1 MTDTTN
7 DIVLNTPLVPPGTLM
22 SSDFDVELPGAKWL
36 GRLGRLGWLL
46 GGVGLA
52 VMVGIVAASLAPAT
66 LVAEKENR
74 RLMEMQEAPFAQT
87 PASAESV
94 NERVVFGDLPDEVK
108 RFETNGDFFFVTV
121 SAPEQ
126 SLLSWFAG
134 RGEPAIDLLTAE
146 EKFGVRTP
154 SQRREAALQQMR
166 SASQEAQFVALTAAG
181 YKPEISLGEVV
192 VQEVLCREVGDDGLC
207 AEFFP
212 SGLAIDPSDTILEAE
227 GKELNSVEDLS
238 AVLDGKL
245 PGDTIDLKIR
255 RPDVGV
261 LDVTVELA
269 ASPDDSARTIVGFR
283 PFDTRVVTLPFEV
296 DIDTGRI
303 GGPSAGLA
311 FTLALIDE
319 LTAGDLTGG
328 RNIAVTGT
336 ISLDGSVGPIG
347 GLSQKASAVRQHNVD
362 VFLVPASQRELAEGE
377 DELRKKLN
385 DAGHGD
391 VEIIPVATLEEA
403 LQALEDLGGDP
414 LVPVDVALS

>member
-1 MTDTTN
+1 M
-7 DIVLNTPLVPPGTLM
+7 VPPEMLGPNGTIVGVLR
-22 SSDFDVELPGAKWL
+22 AQWL
-36 GRLGRLGWLL
+36 RRLGWLL
-46 GGVGLA
+46 GGLGLVA
-52 VMVGIVAASLAPAT
+52 MVGIVVAALAPAT
-66 LVAEKENR
+66 LIAEKENR
-74 RLMEMQEAPFAQT
+74 RLMELQPAPFAQT

-94 NERVVFGDLPDEVK
+94 NDRVVFGDLPDEVK

-134 RGEPAIDLLTAE
+134 RGDPAIDLLTAE
-146 EKFGVRTP
+146 DKFGVRTP

-166 SASQEAQFVALTAAG
+166 TASQEAQFVALTAAG
-181 YKPEISLGEVV
+181 YDPEISLGEVV
-192 VQEVLCREVGDDGLC
+192 VEEVLCREIGDDGLC

-212 SGLAIDPSDTILEAE
+212 SDLAIDPSDTILEAE
-227 GKELNSVEDLS
+227 GMKLNSVEDLS
-238 AVLDGKL
+238 AVLDAKL

-255 RPDVGV
+255 RPDVGI

-269 ASPDDSARTIVGFR
+269 ASPDDPTRTIVGFR

-319 LTAGDLTGG
+319 LTEGDLTGG

-347 GLSQKASAVRQHNVD
+347 GLPQKVSAVRQHHVD
-362 VFLVPASQRELAEGE
+362 VFLVPASQRELAEDE
-377 DELRKKLN
+377 DELRQQLA

-391 VEIIPVATLEEA
+391 VEIVPVATLEEA

-414 LVPVDVALS
+414 LVPVVIALS